1 MWTVSRPPP
10 FPRRAPTAII
20 LAALLALPAFAGDAG
35 QWANLSE
42 LRHGQRIGVVQAD
55 LKRVEGRFEA
65 FTEAAIF
72 LRPNHENVREIV
84 VPKENIARVYR
95 RPRTNRGIRALIG
108 GAIGAIAGIVLTG
121 TVGDRFRNEGLDVP
135 AGAWIAGG
143 TAIGAGIGALTG
155 GSYHT
160 IYQRSTRP

>member
-1 MWTVSRPPP
+1 MS
-10 FPRRAPTAII
+10 TAIV
-20 LAALLALPAFAGDAG
+20 LATALALPAFAGDAG
-35 QWANLSE
+35 QWTNLSE

-65 FTEAAIF
+65 FTEAAIS
-72 LRPNHENVREIV
+72 LRPNHENVQEIV
-84 VPKENIARVYR
+84 VSKENVVRVYR
-95 RPRTNRGIRALIG
+95 RPRATRGIRALIG

-121 TVGDRFRNEGLDVP
+121 TVGERFRNEGLDVP

-143 TAIGAGIGALTG
+143 AAISAGIGALTG
-155 GSYHT
+155 GGYET